1 MEDILSQLRQNPERL
16 PVVAMP
22 ATDNPTAS
30 SPVSNQRARD
40 RSVSNL
46 SQREPSGPS
55 SLSPQR
61 SEAAAVVPVAP
72 EVAVERAP
80 VLHARSLSL
89 DGDTVGCTPSFNY
102 AAHPPVPRPPEAA
115 DPAPVF
121 ANAHGLTNASAMTAP
136 AAVEPA
142 VPAPADQ
149 LDRPEVCDRPPL
161 PAPAKVSMK
170 APGTK
175 FHFFMD
181 FNEIFVA

>member
-1 MEDILSQLRQNPERL
+1 LSQLRQNPERL
-16 PVVAMP
+16 PVVALP
-22 ATDNPTAS
+22 PTENPTAS

-61 SEAAAVVPVAP
+61 SEAPAAVPVAP
-72 EVAVERAP
+72 EVAMERAP
-80 VLHARSLSL
+80 ALHARSFSL
-89 DGDTVGCTPSFNY
+89 DGDTVGPPNFNY
-102 AAHPPVPRPPEAA
+102 AAHPAVPRPPEAA

-121 ANAHGLTNASAMTAP
+121 ANAHGLTNASAMAAP

-142 VPAPADQ
+142 VPAPTVAAPADQ

-170 APGTK
+170 APGT
-175 FHFFMD
+175 FHSFFHG
-181 FNEIFVA
+181 FYEIFVA